1 MIPLEEIIAK
11 LESSTNEDTQFI
23 INSNVGSKLLFE
35 AFSSSLDSEQLFDI
49 LQNEDAPNTLLK
61 KIYSKIEKSKQ
72 RTIFINKRAK
82 QKAVKLTPKTVV
94 KNHPQKSSVEKRR
107 QRYLDKVFSKN
118 PNIQVL
124 EYIDSKTPVHY
135 KCCQCQFEWKARSDK
150 IFIRP
155 YCKNCK
161 SISIDKN

>member
-49 LQNEDAPNTLLK
+49 LQNEDAPNTLLE

-82 QKAVKLTPKTVV
+82 QKTVKLTPKTVV
-94 KNHPQKSSVEKRR
+94 KIIPKIFGGKRR
-107 QRYLDKVFSKN
+107 QRYLDKVFSK
-118 PNIQVL
+118 IQ
-124 EYIDSKTPVHY
+124 
-135 KCCQCQFEWKARSDK
+135 
-150 IFIRP
+150 IFRF
-155 YCKNCK
+155 
-161 SISIDKN
+161 